1 MNSEKKYYTI
11 GDISDICNVPIK
23 TLRYYDEIKL
33 LVPSHRDSETNYR
46 YYSEDQMLT
55 LYIIRRLKGF
65 GFTLEEIR
73 SMVYGSAIKAQVEQL
88 EKKAKSLEKEIKDM
102 QALHHE
108 ILFTID
114 RMKKGSD
121 FLGCFG
127 QNNGLSELIANSD
140 GSKNGYIQ
148 TENIKETYCVYTR
161 RTEYNY
167 QNAYV
172 SVARW
177 FEIFDI
183 IKKYNLKSEGV
194 ITLTYHNGQ
203 LEQFLKTDCDLEV
216 SVPVEAVDESCPY
229 FKLRPAFKA
238 VTAMHVGSHS
248 TIINTH
254 IAALKWINQHN
265 YKIKGPIS
273 EEFIISPVDVKNE
286 SEYLTKI
293 IIPVE

>member
-1 MNSEKKYYTI
+1 MNSEKKFYTI

-73 SMVYGSAIKAQVEQL
+73 SMVYNCDIKTQG
-88 EKKAKSLEKEIKDM
+88 EKLAEKAVSLEKEIKDM
-102 QALHHE
+102 QSLHHE
-108 ILFTID
+108 VLSTLA
-114 RMKKGSD
+114 RMKKGSNFLNCFSENKDISTIITKNHDGTAD
-121 FLGCFG
+121 F
-127 QNNGLSELIANSD
+127 IAIED
-140 GSKNGYIQ
+140 
-148 TENIKETYCVYTR
+148 IKETGCVCTR
-161 RTEYNY
+161 KKEFNY

-177 FEIFDI
+177 FEVFDI
-183 IKKYNLKSEGV
+183 IKKYRLKSQGV
-194 ITLTYHNGQ
+194 ITLTYHNDA
-203 LEQFLKTDCDLEV
+203 LDQFLKKDCDLEV
-216 SVPVEAVDESCPY
+216 SVPVESTDSSCPY
-229 FKLRPAFKA
+229 YKIRPAFKA

-265 YKIKGPIS
+265 YKVNGPIS
-273 EEFIISPVDVKNE
+273 EEYIISPVDVKNE

-293 IIPVE
+293 IIPIE